1 MRRRLRHLDP
11 QVRRLGVVSLLADL
25 SSELVYPLLPLF
37 ITGVL
42 GAPVALL
49 GIIEGLAEATASISK
64 YPFGQAADFSGRRR
78 PLLLG
83 GYSLAA
89 VGKLVIALATSWPVA
104 LSGRVLDRLG
114 KGMRSAPRDDLLAAA
129 TPGDRQGLAFGLHRA
144 MDTIGAVAGPLL
156 ALALLEAGLSLRAIF
171 ALAVIPGAA
180 SVIIILRLVREQR
193 MEPRRDAFRPRLP
206 ASPAFRW
213 LLAGSLVFAAG
224 NSTDMFLLLKAQ
236 ETGFSASALILV
248 YVLYNVAY
256 AVASLPLGG
265 LSDRIGQF
273 PVVVAGYAFFAVVYL
288 GFASADSRLTIITLF
303 AAYGLYIAA
312 TDGVG
317 KALIGRSVP
326 AGERASALGL
336 FSTATGLATFVA
348 SAVGGVLWSAFGSW
362 ATFRYAAVAAGAA
375 AALMLAGRRRVRDAL
390 TTAEASRSAIA
401 D

>member
-11 QVRRLGVVSLLADL
+11 QVRRLGLVSLLADL
-25 SSELVYPLLPLF
+25 SSELAYPLLPLF

-78 PLLLG
+78 PLVIG
-83 GYSLAA
+83 GYALAA
-89 VGKLVIALATSWPVA
+89 VGKLVIALATSWPIA
-104 LSGRVLDRLG
+104 LGGRVLDRLG

-129 TPGDRQGLAFGLHRA
+129 APGDRQGLAFGLHRA

-180 SVIIILRLVREQR
+180 SVIIILMLVRER
-193 MEPRRDAFRPRLP
+193 RTEPRHEAFRPRLP
-206 ASPAFRW
+206 VSPAFRW
-213 LLAGSLVFAAG
+213 LLLGSLVFAAG

-236 ETGFSASALILV
+236 ETGFSASGLILV
-248 YVLYNVAY
+248 YVLYNAAY
-256 AVASLPLGG
+256 AAASLPLGG
-265 LSDRIGQF
+265 LSDRVGQF

-288 GFASADSRLTIITLF
+288 GFASADSRQTIITLF

-317 KALIGRSVP
+317 RALIGRSVA

-336 FSTATGLATFVA
+336 FSTATGLATFFA

-362 ATFRYAAVAAGAA
+362 ATFTYAAVAAGAA

-390 TTAEASRSAIA
+390 TTAEAGRPAIR